1 VTSYTVCYLM
11 QVFHYHCLIG
21 CVDGDVKQVLV
32 MYFVIELLQRGSMLR
47 SNDSLTQMDV
57 LGDPDTHI
65 EGVMDHDVHSPSK
78 ILINEGEH
86 KSGHNSAHGVDLHYL
101 GQKFL
106 GKYSRVV
113 FDVAVLL
120 HLVTI
125 MISYGLAG
133 SEAYG
138 QVFGVNYQYL
148 ILPFI
153 VILTLVIIIGSP
165 VLPSII
171 SFLTFGKG
179 TLLFLVVFVTGIV
192 AEHVHQ
198 ESTNNWIYTGR
209 SFLIG
214 TVALGGA
221 TNVIPVIFA
230 KIPFTKQSMMKLML
244 AATLGLTTVYLL
256 NIIWCY
262 YLLRIIPQLPLT
274 PGGVSLITT
283 EKLGEIATI
292 PLIIIIRDQYPQ
304 YTWIAV
310 LVDIFIM
317 VSITVSYITIGSGL
331 KHVLDGISM
340 AWRRLPR
347 VANTVLGNFNRML
360 DRWEHSTILRSRAPR
375 KPFLRE
381 PLLYVATFGLI
392 LSMALL
398 NPKGFIAIMESGSSL
413 GINLMAGVFV
423 TIMLNH
429 GRTQPALRRY
439 PIPLPLPDFIY
450 TLRFV
455 VMYYFTFAVV
465 YDIANIL
472 AKLISFVQ

>member
-1 VTSYTVCYLM
+1 M
-11 QVFHYHCLIG
+11 
-21 CVDGDVKQVLV
+21 
-32 MYFVIELLQRGSMLR
+32 
-47 SNDSLTQMDV
+47 QMDV
-57 LGDPDTHI
+57 LGDPDTRV
-65 EGVMDHDVHSPSK
+65 EGIDHDGNSPSK
-78 ILINEGEH
+78 TLMSEDDH
-86 KSGHNSAHGVDLHYL
+86 KNGYTSTHGVDLHYI

-106 GKYSRVV
+106 GKYSRVL
-113 FDVAVLL
+113 FDIAVLL
-120 HLVTI
+120 HLITI

-138 QVFGVNYQYL
+138 QVFGINYQYL

-153 VILTLVIIIGSP
+153 VFLTLVIILGSP

-179 TLLFLVVFVTGIV
+179 TLLFMVVFVTGIV
-192 AEHVHQ
+192 ADHVDQ
-198 ESTNNWIYTGR
+198 KSTNNWIYTGK

-230 KIPFTKQSMMKLML
+230 KIPFNKQAVMKLMI

-262 YLLRIIPQLPLT
+262 YLLRIIPQVPIT
-274 PGGVSLITT
+274 PDGVSLITT
-283 EKLGEIATI
+283 ERLGEIATI
-292 PLIIIIRDQYPQ
+292 PLIIIIKDQYPEF
-304 YTWIAV
+304 TWIAV

-347 VANTVLGNFNRML
+347 VMNTVLGNFNRML
-360 DRWEHSTILRSRAPR
+360 DRWEHSAALNSRTSR

-381 PLLYVATFGLI
+381 PLLYVAAYGLI
-392 LSMALL
+392 LAMALL

-423 TIMLNH
+423 SIMLMH
-429 GRTQPALRRY
+429 GRTQPSLRRY
-439 PIPLPLPDFIY
+439 PIPLPLPNIVY
-450 TLRFV
+450 SLRYV

-472 AKLISFVQ
+472 AKLISLVQ